1 MKISEILESSTK
13 AYPSLEIVPPLRG
26 MTKNELLE
34 SIAPFME
41 FSPKYINVTSH
52 RDEFEFR
59 QEADGTF
66 SRHLVRNRISE
77 TTVCAAIMSR
87 YDVETVPHII
97 CAGTTA
103 EEIESKLDNLEFL
116 GINNIVAL
124 RGDSMTGE
132 KRFSPTPGGY
142 RYASELVEGIRKY
155 QGSASYQR
163 KRKMERDLSAP
174 LEMTQNDRYFCIGVG
189 GYPEKHFEA
198 ANIETDIA
206 NLKKKIDAGADY
218 VITQMFFDNQVY
230 YDFVRRCREAGIT
243 VPIIPGLKPLSTAR
257 QVNMLPESFSLD
269 IPVELTS
276 EIAKA
281 GEDKEAIYHI
291 GTEWCIDQCKDL
303 IAHGVPAV
311 HFYTMGKSKNI
322 VNILK
327 ECY

>member
-1 MKISEILESSTK
+1 MSHYKI
-13 AYPSLEIVPPLRG
+13 
-26 MTKNELLE
+26 
-34 SIAPFME
+34 
-41 FSPKYINVTSH
+41 
-52 RDEFEFR
+52 
-59 QEADGTF
+59 
-66 SRHLVRNRISE
+66 E
-77 TTVCAAIMSR
+77 TI
-87 YDVETVPHII
+87 PHII

-116 GINNIVAL
+116 GIDNIVAL

-142 RYASELVEGIRKY
+142 RYASELVEGIRRY

-163 KRKMERDLSAP
+163 RRTE
-174 LEMTQNDRYFCIGVG
+174 DRYFCIGVG

-198 ANIETDIA
+198 PNIETDIE

-218 VITQMFFDNQVY
+218 VITQMFFDNKVY
-230 YDFVRRCREAGIT
+230 YDFVDRCRKAGIT

-257 QVNMLPESFSLD
+257 QISMLPESFSLD
-269 IPVELTS
+269 IPMELTS
-276 EIAKA
+276 AIKEA
-281 GEDKEAIYHI
+281 GEDRKKIYQI
-291 GTEWCIDQCKDL
+291 GTEWCIAQCKDL

-327 ECY
+327 ECF

>member
-1 MKISEILESSTK
+1 MKVSEILASSTK

-26 MTKNELLE
+26 MTKDELIE

-59 QEADGTF
+59 EEADGTF

-77 TTVCAAIMSR
+77 TTVCAAIMSH
-87 YDVETVPHII
+87 YGIEAIPHII
-97 CAGTTA
+97 CAGTTQ

-163 KRKMERDLSAP
+163 KRKEG
-174 LEMTQNDRYFCIGVG
+174 DRYFCIGVG

-198 ANIETDIA
+198 PNIETDIA
-206 NLKKKIDAGADY
+206 NLKKKVDAGADY
-218 VITQMFFDNQVY
+218 IITQMFFDNQVY
-230 YDFVRRCREAGIT
+230 YDFVDRCRKAGIE
-243 VPIIPGLKPLSTAR
+243 VPVIPGLKPLSTAR
-257 QVNMLPESFSLD
+257 QISLLPESFSLD
-269 IPVELTS
+269 IPVELT
-276 EIAKA
+276 EAIAEA
-281 GEDKEAIYHI
+281 GNDKEAIYRT
-291 GTEWCIDQCKDL
+291 GTEWCISQCKDL

-311 HFYTMGKSKNI
+311 HFYTMGKSQNI

-327 ECY
+327 ECF

>member
-1 MKISEILESSTK
+1 MKVSEILADSRK

-26 MTKNELLE
+26 MNKDELIE

-59 QEADGTF
+59 EEADGTF

-77 TTVCAAIMSR
+77 TTVCAAIMAH
-87 YDVETVPHII
+87 YKIETIPHII
-97 CAGTTA
+97 CAGTTR

-155 QGSASYQR
+155 QGSSSYQR
-163 KRKMERDLSAP
+163 RRK
-174 LEMTQNDRYFCIGVG
+174 LEMEESDRYFCIGVG

-198 ANIETDIA
+198 PNIETDIE
-206 NLKKKIDAGADY
+206 NLKRKVDAGADY
-218 VITQMFFDNQVY
+218 IITQMFFDNRTY
-230 YDFVRRCREAGIT
+230 YDFVDRCRKAGIT

-257 QVNMLPESFSLD
+257 QVSMLPESFSLD
-269 IPVELTS
+269 IPMELTS
-276 EIAKA
+276 AIKKA
-281 GEDKEAIYHI
+281 GDDKKKIYHI
-291 GTEWCIDQCKDL
+291 GTEWCTMQCKDL

-311 HFYTMGKSKNI
+311 HFYTMGKSENI
-322 VNILK
+322 VKILT
-327 ECY
+327 ESF